1 MELSR
6 VGGLNVKDITR
17 RIMYRIFTNEGGI
30 LYSWEGAK
38 KRNPLKIQRQLRS
51 FWVIFFVLFCICILS
66 QKEVFASNV
75 IDYILK
81 DMIDN
86 YYIFFNTVCVILLF
100 CTILLYQVLF
110 DIAKA
115 QPIQLKQKLL
125 VSSKPGWLDAKI
137 VFAMS
142 LKT

>member
-6 VGGLNVKDITR
+6 VGGLNVKDVTR
-17 RIMYRIFTNEGGI
+17 RIMYRVFTNEVGI

-38 KRNPLKIQRQLRS
+38 KKKS
-51 FWVIFFVLFCICILS
+51 FKNLAIASVILSNSFCFFCIRILS
-66 QKEVFASNV
+66 QKNVFASNV

-81 DMIDN
+81 DMTN
-86 YYIFFNTVCVILLF
+86 NNYIFFNTVCVILSF
-100 CTILLYQVLF
+100 YTVLLYQVLF

-115 QPIQLKQKLL
+115 QPIQLKQKLSASL
-125 VSSKPGWLDAKI
+125 KSGWLGAKI
-137 VFAMS
+137 VSAMS